1 MMNKLEASKLLLRLV
16 LGFSFLLHGIAK
28 FQGGIGNTAGW
39 FDSIGIPGAFAYA
52 VAVIE
57 VAGGIALIVG
67 LGTRAVSIL
76 LGILMLGAI
85 FTAKLSAG
93 FMGNGTGAGYELDIA
108 FLAIAIFLALN
119 GSKMFALDGVL
130 SKAQPKDQV
139 A

>member
-1 MMNKLEASKLLLRLV
+1 MMNKLEASKLVLRLV
-16 LGFSFLLHGIAK
+16 LGISFLLHGIAK
-28 FQGGIGNTAGW
+28 FQGGIANTAGW
-39 FDSIGIPGAFAYA
+39 FDSIGIPGVIAYA

-57 VAGGIALIVG
+57 VAGGISLIVG

-85 FTAKLSAG
+85 FTAKLPAG
-93 FMGNGTGAGYELDIA
+93 FLGNGTGAGYELDIA
-108 FLAIAIFLALN
+108 FLAIAIFLAVN

-130 SKAQPKDQV
+130 SKTQQKGQV

>member
-1 MMNKLEASKLLLRLV
+1 MMNKLEASKLVLRLV
-16 LGFSFLLHGIAK
+16 LGISFLLHGIAK
-28 FQGGIGNTAGW
+28 FQGGIANTAGW
-39 FDSIGIPGAFAYA
+39 FDSIGIPGVIAYA

-85 FTAKLSAG
+85 FTAKLPAG
-93 FMGNGTGAGYELDIA
+93 FLGNGTGAGYELDIA
-108 FLAIAIFLALN
+108 FLAIAIFLAVN

-130 SKAQPKDQV
+130 SKTQQKGQV